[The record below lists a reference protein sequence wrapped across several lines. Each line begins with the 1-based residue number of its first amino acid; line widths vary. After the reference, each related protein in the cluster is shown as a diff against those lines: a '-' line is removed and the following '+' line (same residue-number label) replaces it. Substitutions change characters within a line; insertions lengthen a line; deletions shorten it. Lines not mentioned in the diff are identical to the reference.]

1 MTEASNPPTGGTD
14 SGGQDVSALDKSA
27 RLFGMLERDD
37 DEAPARDTPRPVEA
51 SDQDPSEVGPDDIEV
66 DDDQPTETTAEAK
79 PKPTVNDDVLVTLG
93 DGSQVTLA
101 ELKAGHLRQAD
112 YTRKTQA
119 VAEERRQAQE
129 VAARSQQQAA
139 ELAQQLQFV
148 QQIAAQY
155 LPKPPDPAMV
165 HTDIFEYTI
174 QKEAYERKV
183 SEFQQLAQLQQA
195 AAQRSEM
202 ERQQRMKVEQQK
214 FLERMPELKDP
225 AKFNAFK
232 ESVFKVLP
240 EYGFTPEDT
249 AGWLDHRVFALVSDA
264 VKYRNI
270 VNGKR
275 AAVEQAKQAQPVM
288 KPGTRNVTPPTGAQA
303 ELQRAKEQF
312 NKSRS
317 VKDAGAVLA
326 RLLK

>member
-1 MTEASNPPTGGTD
+1 MTEATNPPSGGSD
-14 SGGQDVSALDKSA
+14 SGGSNVSALDHSA
-27 RLFGMLERDD
+27 RLFGMLERE
-37 DEAPARDTPRPVEA
+37 DEPPARDKAPVVEE
-51 SDQDPSEVGPDDIEV
+51 SDQDPSEVGPDDLG
-66 DDDQPTETTAEAK
+66 DDDVQSTEATTEATQ
-79 PKPTVNDDVLVTLG
+79 KPTVNDDVLVTLG
-93 DGSQVTLA
+93 DGTQVTLA

-112 YTRKTQA
+112 YTRKTQT

-129 VAARSQQQAA
+129 IAARSQQQAA

-148 QQIAAQY
+148 QQVAAQY

-183 SEFQQLAQLQQA
+183 AEFQQMAQIQQA
-195 AAQRSEM
+195 AQQRAEM
-202 ERQQRMKVEQQK
+202 ERQQRMAVEQKK

-225 AKFNAFK
+225 AKFNSFK
-232 ESVFKVLP
+232 ENVFKVLP

-270 VNGKR
+270 VNGKK

-288 KPGTRNVTPPTGAQA
+288 KPGTRNVAPASEAQSQK
-303 ELQRAKEQF
+303 QRAKEQF
-312 NKSRS
+312 AKTRS
-317 VKDAGAVLA
+317 VKDAGAILA
-326 RLLK
+326 HLLK